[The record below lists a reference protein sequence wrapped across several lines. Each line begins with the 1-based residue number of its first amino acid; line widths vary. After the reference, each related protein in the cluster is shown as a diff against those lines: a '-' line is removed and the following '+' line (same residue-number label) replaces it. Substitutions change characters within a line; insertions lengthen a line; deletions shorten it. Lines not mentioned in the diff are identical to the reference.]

1 MQEKVRWT
9 FSSSNAR
16 RREAVVGRVRG
27 SGKESPHRLSLP
39 SSASIL
45 SIGPS
50 KLSGGTA

>member
-27 SGKESPHRLSLP
+27 SGKESPHRLPP

-45 SIGPS
+45 SISPS
-50 KLSGGTA
+50 KRSGGTA